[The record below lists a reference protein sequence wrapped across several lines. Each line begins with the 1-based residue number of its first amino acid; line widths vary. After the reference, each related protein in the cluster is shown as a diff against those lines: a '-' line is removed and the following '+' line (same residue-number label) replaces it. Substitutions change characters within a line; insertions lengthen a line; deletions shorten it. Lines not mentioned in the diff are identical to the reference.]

1 MENNEVKNELQID
14 LRRILLAVWNRVWM
28 VVISGVLIG
37 GIALGYAY
45 FMVTP
50 NYASSVQLYVNNQ
63 PENSPGF
70 SSSQLQASQI
80 LADTYMVILESR
92 VVLEKVNEVAGLK
105 YSYGQLKNMVSA
117 AAINE
122 TDVFKVT
129 VTATSA
135 DHAYKLAKA
144 IEEVLPTRID
154 EIVDGSS
161 VRIVDMAVKNTSP
174 VGPVYSRY
182 ALLGAILG
190 VALCVVLIV
199 LVEITNTTVQSEDY
213 LTTTYKDLPL
223 LAVIPPT
230 DGGDKYGYKN
240 YYAAKPAQEKTAGGA
255 K

>member
-1 MENNEVKNELQID
+1 MENNEAKNELQID
-14 LRRILLAVWNRVWM
+14 LRRILLAVWRHIWM
-28 VVISGVLIG
+28 VLISGALIG

-50 NYASSVQLYVNNQ
+50 TYSSSVQLYVNNQ

-80 LADTYMVILESR
+80 LADTYMVILQSR

-105 YSYGQLKNMVSA
+105 YSYSQLKGMVTA
-117 AAINE
+117 AAVNE

-129 VTATSA
+129 VTATSP

-144 IEEVLPTRID
+144 IEEVLPSRID

-161 VRIVDMAVKNTSP
+161 VRVVDMAVKNTSP

-182 ALLGAILG
+182 IMIGALVG
-190 VALCVVLIV
+190 VGLSLILIV

-213 LTTTYKDLPL
+213 LTATYKDLPL

-230 DGGDKYGYKN
+230 EGGDKYGYKN

>member
-1 MENNEVKNELQID
+1 MENNEVKNEIQID
-14 LRRILLAVWNRVWM
+14 LRRILFAVWNHIWM
-28 VVISGVLIG
+28 VLISGALIG

-50 NYASSVQLYVNNQ
+50 TYSSSVQLYVNNQ

-105 YSYGQLKNMVSA
+105 YTYGQLKSMVTA
-117 AAINE
+117 AAVNE
-122 TDVFKVT
+122 TDVFNVT
-129 VTATSA
+129 VTATNP

-144 IEEVLPTRID
+144 IEEVLPSRID

-161 VRIVDMAVKNTSP
+161 VRVVDMAVKNTKP

-182 ALLGAILG
+182 ALLGVMIGFALSLIL
-190 VALCVVLIV
+190 VV
-199 LVEITNTTVQSEDY
+199 LVEVTNTTVQTEDY

-230 DGGDKYGYKN
+230 EGGDKYGYKN
-240 YYAAKPAQEKTAGGA
+240 YYAAKPAAEKTSGGA